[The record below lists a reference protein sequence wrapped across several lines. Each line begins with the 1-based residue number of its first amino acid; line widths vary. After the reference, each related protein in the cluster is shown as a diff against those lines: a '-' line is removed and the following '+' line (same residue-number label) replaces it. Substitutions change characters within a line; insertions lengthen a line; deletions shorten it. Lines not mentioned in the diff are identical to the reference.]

1 MILYILT
8 AHKLFSEHTGGA
20 AYNVGLA
27 GWHGSAAPRQ
37 TVTSSRDFLSR
48 SITWHVLCIEN
59 YGVLTV
65 NTSNSIAPCE
75 WWLTLSTSD
84 ESLKQTK
91 TSGSIRRCSAR
102 WPRALEILLKN
113 LSTYFWQVVLMLEK
127 CVWIADMF
135 NSVAKWFESISGKKL
150 AGPKE
155 LA

>member
-8 AHKLFSEHTGGA
+8 AHKLHIGGA
-20 AYNVGLA
+20 AYN
-27 GWHGSAAPRQ
+27 GSGRLIRQ
-37 TVTSSRDFLSR
+37 RCARRAKPVTSLRAFLSR
-48 SITWHVLCIEN
+48 SITWHVLYIEN
-59 YGVLTV
+59 YGVLTDTV
-65 NTSNSIAPCE
+65 NTATWSPLVRDD
-75 WWLTLSTSD
+75 WHSTSD

-102 WPRALEILLKN
+102 WPRALGILLKN
-113 LSTYFWQVVLMLEK
+113 LSTYFWQVVLVLEK

-135 NSVAKWFESISGKKL
+135 NNVAKWFESISGKKL